1 MYNDMCNYKYIYIY
15 DIRIIPVHV
24 PLNPIHRLLGLGDL
38 PHKDAFMVDFPGSAP
53 TLGLTPA
60 HLMGEVYLQ
69 ELSSMLPAAAPWMAG
84 CG

>member
-1 MYNDMCNYKYIYIY
+1 MICAIISIYIY